1 MMSRPKQVDSKI
13 PRGKA
18 AFHTLLP
25 AAAFLIG
32 GTAGLETAGVAT
44 VGLTGLAMAVS
55 VIGGPKLSLIGQL
68 FKLIRRTFNLK
79 PGQPEEAAPH
89 VFAEAVGAVFLLGSA
104 AALLWLSPVVG
115 WTLALIVVGLAALNW
130 LAGICVGCQMY
141 LLIARLRGR
150 VRLAAQ

>member
-1 MMSRPKQVDSKI
+1 MSRPKQVDSKI

-32 GTAGLETAGVAT
+32 GTPGLAI
-44 VGLTGLAMAVS
+44 VGLTGAVMAASVVGGPQLS
-55 VIGGPKLSLIGQL
+55 VIGQA
-68 FKLIRRTFNLK
+68 FKLIRRTFKLK

-89 VFAEAVGAVFLLGSA
+89 IFAEAIGAIFLLSSA
-104 AALLWLSPVVG
+104 AALFWWKPAVG
-115 WTLALIVVGLAALNW
+115 WGLALVVVALAALNW